1 MHFWTKV
8 TSASEW
14 LIRLANKIAT
24 DSNKDLPEVSR
35 NVGFGAEDVVMAD
48 GLVTMVTVGE
58 ETPLVTSESWPPVTL
73 IEGVTLAG
81 NEKKKCQAKRRCIQ

>member
-1 MHFWTKV
+1 M
-8 TSASEW
+8 
-14 LIRLANKIAT
+14 ANKIAT

-58 ETPLVTSESWPPVTL
+58 ETPLVTSDSWPPVTL
-73 IEGVTLAG
+73 IEGVTLAR
-81 NEKKKCQAKRRCIQ
+81 NEKKKCQAKRRYIQ